1 MKNSKSI
8 FSNIVWAI
16 LILLMLSTVFS
27 FVLGPGKEVARL
39 SISELAAKVNSGEV
53 AKIVV
58 NGEDLSVTLKDGS
71 EAAARKENGLGL
83 TETLN
88 NLGVDQKV
96 LQAVAV
102 EVREE
107 SGWRFWAGLLIPTL
121 LPLVIIGVM
130 FWFIFRQAKSGAS
143 QAFTFGR
150 SNIRLFGTSRDRV
163 TFKDVA
169 GLKEAKQ
176 ELEEVVDFL
185 KNPKKYLEI
194 GARIPRGV
202 LLMGLPGTGKTLLAR
217 AVAGEAGVPFFHI
230 SASEFVEMF
239 VGVGASRTRDAFA
252 TAKKAAPSIL
262 FIDEIDA
269 VCRERGTG
277 LGGGHD
283 EREQTLN
290 QILVEMDGFERDTRV
305 IVLAATNRPDIL
317 DRALLR
323 PGRFDRHVILDL
335 PDMADREDILKIHS
349 RGKALDKGM
358 DLRKVAV
365 RTPGFSGADIANL
378 MNEAAI
384 LAARNNQ
391 KLISQQN
398 LLESIEK
405 VILGPERRGRSISDK
420 EKKITAYHEA
430 GHALVAASLKDADLV
445 HKVSIISR
453 GSAGGYTLK
462 LPSEDARL
470 RTRSQFVADLATM
483 FGGYASEKSILGDIS
498 TGASNDLKTASDLAR
513 KLVTKYGMS
522 EKLGPVTFGKS
533 DELVFLGKEIS
544 SEKNYSEKMAAE
556 IDDEVSRVIN
566 YAYETAKKIITSRR
580 KALAAIADALMS
592 RETLEQEDFYGIL
605 KPFKL
610 KQLAI

>member
-1 MKNSKSI
+1 
-8 FSNIVWAI
+8 
-16 LILLMLSTVFS
+16 
-27 FVLGPGKEVARL
+27 
-39 SISELAAKVNSGEV
+39 
-53 AKIVV
+53 
-58 NGEDLSVTLKDGS
+58 
-71 EAAARKENGLGL
+71 
-83 TETLN
+83 
-88 NLGVDQKV
+88 
-96 LQAVAV
+96 
-102 EVREE
+102 
-107 SGWRFWAGLLIPTL
+107 
-121 LPLVIIGVM
+121 
-130 FWFIFRQAKSGAS
+130 
-143 QAFTFGR
+143 
-150 SNIRLFGTSRDRV
+150 
-163 TFKDVA
+163 
-169 GLKEAKQ
+169 
-176 ELEEVVDFL
+176 
-185 KNPKKYLEI
+185 
-194 GARIPRGV
+194 
-202 LLMGLPGTGKTLLAR
+202 
-217 AVAGEAGVPFFHI
+217 
-230 SASEFVEMF
+230 
-239 VGVGASRTRDAFA
+239 
-252 TAKKAAPSIL
+252 
-262 FIDEIDA
+262 
-269 VCRERGTG
+269 
-277 LGGGHD
+277 
-283 EREQTLN
+283 
-290 QILVEMDGFERDTRV
+290 
-305 IVLAATNRPDIL
+305 
-317 DRALLR
+317 
-323 PGRFDRHVILDL
+323 ILDL